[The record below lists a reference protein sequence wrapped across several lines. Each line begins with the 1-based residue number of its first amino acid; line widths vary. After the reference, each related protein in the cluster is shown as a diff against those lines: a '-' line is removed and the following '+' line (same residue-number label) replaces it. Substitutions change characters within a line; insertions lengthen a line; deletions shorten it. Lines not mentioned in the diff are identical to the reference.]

1 MKITSF
7 QNYLSLSHTQRLLL
21 IQSLR
26 TIRIK
31 LLAENK
37 RKKVKKTRK
46 KQEKPIKFESPAL
59 EAIFN
64 NMNDDCKKLMAKA
77 LRYKEKRRIKDVT
90 SLYMQ

>member
-1 MKITSF
+1 MKITDF
-7 QNYLSLSHTQRLLL
+7 QNFLSLSHTQRLLL
-21 IQSLR
+21 VRGLR

-31 LLAENK
+31 LLEENK
-37 RKKVKKTRK
+37 RRKVKKKTRK

-77 LRYKEKRRIKDVT
+77 LRYKEKRGIRDGQC
-90 SLYMQ
+90 L